1 MNCLSSFPTMVLR
14 RYAGS
19 LLSRQEISVIEKK
32 MGAVKDLK
40 QHKQD
45 QNTNNQNIAHK
56 YHIFARKG
64 IQFLVYLHD
73 IDVLKCLPPPPQPIK
88 IFFPHSLNKY
98 LINIYPVFKVSS

>member
-40 QHKQD
+40 QPKQD

-56 YHIFARKG
+56 YNIF
-64 IQFLVYLHD
+64 YL
-73 IDVLKCLPPPPQPIK
+73 C
-88 IFFPHSLNKY
+88 
-98 LINIYPVFKVSS
+98 

>member
-1 MNCLSSFPTMVLR
+1 MNCLSSFQTMVLR

-45 QNTNNQNIAHK
+45 QNTNNQNIAHM
-56 YHIFARKG
+56 
-64 IQFLVYLHD
+64 
-73 IDVLKCLPPPPQPIK
+73 
-88 IFFPHSLNKY
+88 
-98 LINIYPVFKVSS
+98 